1 MPDEDAQQGADAEAL
16 PESPLHAYKEGRE
29 DEVEGDVEKLKSGD
43 PKQSQ
48 RQDIEGDQG
57 DSQAHNVAPHKAGP
71 PGVEEAPQ
79 DAEGATPPAQAG
91 QGEEAPQGGDE
102 QPGDHNDNPPPPE
115 GAGQKG
121 AGSETGGLGGLE
133 DGTEPHD
140 KNMRQD

>member
-1 MPDEDAQQGADAEAL
+1 MPDEDANQGADAEAL

-48 RQDIEGDQG
+48 QQDVAGDES
-57 DSQAHNVAPHKAGP
+57 DSQAHNVAPPKEPP
-71 PGVEEAPQ
+71 PGVDPPQ
-79 DAEGATPPAQAG
+79 SSGGGPTPPAQESREG
-91 QGEEAPQGGDE
+91 SSQGSGE
-102 QPGDHNDNPPPPE
+102 QPGDHNDNEPPPE

-121 AGSETGGLGGLE
+121 AGAETGGLGGLE
-133 DGTEPHD
+133 DGTEPHG